1 VSNIFVPWPKTQRWF
16 EKNTCTITEKLD
28 GTNACVAIDEA
39 GNIWAQSRNRIIT
52 PEDDNHGFAKWVQD
66 NKEDLLRMGHG
77 HHFGEWVGPGIQ
89 RGYSDKVKRF
99 FLFNSKRWL
108 DEASRT
114 PTCCSVVPVLATLDG
129 TLGEIEEAV
138 QYALRKLENEG
149 SVAFPNFMRPEG
161 VCVYHHRLR
170 QVFKAYCNGEG

>member
-1 VSNIFVPWPKTQRWF
+1 
-16 EKNTCTITEKLD
+16 
-28 GTNACVAIDEA
+28 
-39 GNIWAQSRNRIIT
+39 
-52 PEDDNHGFAKWVQD
+52 
-66 NKEDLLRMGHG
+66 MGHG